1 MKLLIL
7 FERGFTDIQFN
18 DKENNQKQIILVILF
33 MVNIVS
39 RTLYKKENYV
49 YFLLLHRACN
59 TA

>member
-7 FERGFTDIQFN
+7 FETGFTDIQFN

-39 RTLYKKENYV
+39 RTLYKKDNYV
-49 YFLLLHRACN
+49 YFLLLYRACN

>member
-7 FERGFTDIQFN
+7 FERGFTDIKFN

-39 RTLYKKENYV
+39 RTLYKKDNYL
-49 YFLLLHRACN
+49 YFLLLYRACN

>member
-7 FERGFTDIQFN
+7 SERVFTDVQFN

-39 RTLYKKENYV
+39 RTLYKKDNYV
-49 YFLLLHRACN
+49 YFLLLYRACN